1 MFLTF
6 LLISRAQVAAMA
18 VVGAIFYGLGN
29 YIASIIPPLITSE
42 IYSQD
47 CFGQA
52 YGYVQAATNLGMAT
66 GSLLVAS
73 LAMVVGYATAWK
85 LIAVLCLVFGALWL
99 LALQQAGRRLAK
111 F

>member
-1 MFLTF
+1 MPPIAITLANVFLH
-6 LLISRAQVAAMA
+6 A
-18 VVGAIFYGLGN
+18 VTQCLG
-29 YIASIIPPLITSE
+29 
-42 IYSQD
+42 
-47 CFGQA
+47 
-52 YGYVQAATNLGMAT
+52 VAT

-111 F
+111 L